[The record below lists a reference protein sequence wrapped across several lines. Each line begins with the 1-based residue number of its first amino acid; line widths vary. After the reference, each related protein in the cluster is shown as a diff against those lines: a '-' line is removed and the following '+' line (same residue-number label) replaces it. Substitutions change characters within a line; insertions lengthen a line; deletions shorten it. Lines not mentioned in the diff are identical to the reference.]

1 VQRTA
6 LRVLSAIQL
15 TRLTMAFGAVSDV
28 WFVILLTKARR
39 RPDGTDA
46 ADIAIHDMPLA
57 LALFVGAIVAV
68 GLFAYGASLNDVLD
82 ARHDSAFSPERP
94 IPAGRIRV
102 GQAIVMTVGAL
113 LVAVLGGHALGSW
126 ALQLTLLTAL
136 GILFFNAAGKF
147 IPAVGIVTVGLIH
160 AVHMLI
166 PNALLD
172 FTWPVW
178 FVMSH
183 AMCVAAGAYIF
194 EGKRPR
200 ITRPAVGVIVA
211 GWAFWS
217 GLGLALRLVAVF
229 AAVFAFRHKP
239 MRAAYL
245 WALWGLIA
253 ATVLVLP
260 FARSP
265 RWRSPDRGQ
274 GLVLEQLA
282 RQTPLYDIL
291 TVQPSVDVREVEKKD
306 FRLAMRL
313 GSSNHYKVGDI
324 IGRHIIE
331 TGLEAGLSREVMAKL
346 FEEIKDQADEAITRT
361 ADALPDGFPMTILDS
376 IAAAMTERLRRLVD
390 GA

>member
-1 VQRTA
+1 MQRTA

-217 GLGLALRLVAVF
+217 AVIIGWGVYRGGWWPAPTSPVNLLLPLVALLTF
-229 AAVFAFRHKP
+229 ALVARWKVTNVSGSVAAEKLRRYGAMWQSLYGATWLYAV
-239 MRAAYL
+239 
-245 WALWGLIA
+245 
-253 ATVLVLP
+253 
-260 FARSP
+260 
-265 RWRSPDRGQ
+265 
-274 GLVLEQLA
+274 GLV
-282 RQTPLYDIL
+282 T
-291 TVQPSVDVREVEKKD
+291 
-306 FRLAMRL
+306 
-313 GSSNHYKVGDI
+313 
-324 IGRHIIE
+324 
-331 TGLEAGLSREVMAKL
+331 
-346 FEEIKDQADEAITRT
+346 EAIWIGLF
-361 ADALPDGFPMTILDS
+361 AVAGF
-376 IAAAMTERLRRLVD
+376 AAMTVIKEMTGQVSRPLTYRE
-390 GA
+390 